1 MKKILHVIIDL
12 GLAFLLIKLC
22 VDNNSSYLIGLLT
35 MFIWFMTD
43 KIFKN

>member
-1 MKKILHVIIDL
+1 MSKVLKAIIDL
-12 GLAFLLIKLC
+12 SLAFLLIKIC
-22 VDNNSSYLIGLLT
+22 VNDTSSYVAGLCT